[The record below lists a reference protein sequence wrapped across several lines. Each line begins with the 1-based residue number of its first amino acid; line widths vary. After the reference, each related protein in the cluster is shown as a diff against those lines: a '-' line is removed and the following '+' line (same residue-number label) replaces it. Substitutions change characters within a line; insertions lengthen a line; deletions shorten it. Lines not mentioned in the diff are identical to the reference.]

1 MGLDMYFMAK
11 KYISDYREEDNEI
24 REKMQA
30 LLPEISFPVRYIECE
45 AIYWRKANAIH
56 GWFVNNC
63 QDGVDD
69 CREVYVDR
77 EQLQELLEVIKTIQD
92 DHSRAEELLSP
103 VGGFF
108 FGSTDL
114 DEGYFEDLEYTQER
128 LKKALEMSSDWD
140 FYYHSSW

>member
-1 MGLDMYFMAK
+1 MGLDMYLMAK

-77 EQLQELLEVIKTIQD
+77 EQLQELLDIIETIQD
-92 DHSRAEELLSP
+92 DHSRAEELLPP